1 MKNFNLVEL
10 GIIHKN
16 FSCFIE
22 DFESDIQELTG
33 NQELW
38 DLIGDQ
44 TDKAIIQ
51 YGINN
56 AKSLVAYAQ
65 QLKDNQELYGTKR
78 LKDVNKIIYYLILFL
93 KVKKNVDLLYE
104 SRDSLTEFLEYIT
117 ELSDDNKKNFDTKSI
132 DILFP
137 DK

>member
-1 MKNFNLVEL
+1 
-10 GIIHKN
+10 
-16 FSCFIE
+16 
-22 DFESDIQELTG
+22 
-33 NQELW
+33 
-38 DLIGDQ
+38 
-44 TDKAIIQ
+44 
-51 YGINN
+51 
-56 AKSLVAYAQ
+56 VAYAQ